1 MSYKLVICEIH
12 IPDLHGYMETSSKNI
27 CMNFIVTTIL
37 SLEEFYTN
45 DYLDDIAVL
54 KECYNLWLIEN
65 ARTIMYNNII
75 IPESYNINHPHIRNY
90 INIITNNNYIKID
103 IAYVEEL
110 QGGEMVAYIK
120 TFWLRIIQRKWKK
133 IYRMRSELIKK
144 RKLLKSIKYRNLYG
158 KWPKGLCNIPKLC
171 GILNKI

>member
-12 IPDLHGYMETSSKNI
+12 IPVLHVYMETSSKNI
-27 CMNFIVTTIL
+27 CMNFIVTTLL

-54 KECYNLWLIEN
+54 KEWYNLWLIEN

-90 INIITNNNYIKID
+90 INIITNNNYFGD
-103 IAYVEEL
+103 
-110 QGGEMVAYIK
+110 
-120 TFWLRIIQRKWKK
+120 F
-133 IYRMRSELIKK
+133 S
-144 RKLLKSIKYRNLYG
+144 N
-158 KWPKGLCNIPKLC
+158 
-171 GILNKI
+171 